1 MPSALREHWT
11 LDPSITFLNHGSF
24 GACPRSVL
32 GAQQR
37 EREKLEREPV
47 LYLARELEPRID
59 ASREVLAKFLNAD
72 PRDLVFVSNATSAV
86 NAVLR
91 SLRFSPGDELLCTD
105 HGYNACANVL
115 RHVAEQSGAKIVVAR
130 VPFPL
135 ESEQQ
140 LIDAVLA
147 AVTPKTRFALLDH
160 VTSPTALVFPVEV
173 LVRELQGR
181 GVPVMI
187 DGAHAPGMV
196 PLDLA
201 KLGASYYTGNCHK
214 WLCAP
219 KGVGFLHVRRALQA
233 PIRPPVISHGAN
245 SPRTDKTRFQLEFDW
260 MGTLDPTAILA
271 LPEALSTMAAL
282 VPGGWPE
289 VMKRNRALALEGRKL
304 LCDAL
309 RIAAP
314 APESMIG
321 SLAAVPLPDGSSEPP
336 KSALYNDAL
345 QTALFDRF
353 QIEVPVAPW
362 PAPPGRLL
370 RISAQLY
377 NAIDDYQR
385 LVNALG
391 QLLTNR

>member
-1 MPSALREHWT
+1 MPSPLHAHWT

-24 GACPRSVL
+24 GACPRVVL

-37 EREKLEREPV
+37 EREKLEQEPV
-47 LYLARELEPRID
+47 RYLARELEPRID
-59 ASREVLAKFLNAD
+59 ASRDMLAKFVGAD
-72 PRDLVFVSNATSAV
+72 VRDLVFVSNATSAV

-105 HGYNACANVL
+105 HGYNACSNVL
-115 RHVAEQSGAKIVVAR
+115 RHVAQQSGAKIVVAR

-135 ESEQQ
+135 ASEQQ
-140 LIDAVLA
+140 VTDAVLA

-160 VTSPTALVFPVEV
+160 VTSPTGLVFPIEA
-173 LVRELQGR
+173 LVREIQGR
-181 GVPVMI
+181 GVPVMV

-196 PLDLA
+196 PLDLE

-219 KGVGFLHVRRALQA
+219 KGVGFLHVRRALQG

-245 SPRTDKTRFQLEFDW
+245 STRTDKSRFQLEFDW
-260 MGTLDPTAILA
+260 TGTLDPTAVLA

-289 VMKRNRALALEGRKL
+289 VMQRNRALALAGRKL

-309 RIAAP
+309 KIAAP
-314 APESMIG
+314 SPESMIG
-321 SLAAVPLPDGSSEPP
+321 SLAALPLPDGSSEPP
-336 KSALYNDAL
+336 RSPLYNDAL

-353 QIEVPVAPW
+353 QIEVPIVPW
-362 PAPPGRLL
+362 PAPPKRLL

-377 NAIDDYQR
+377 NAMDDCER
-385 LVNALG
+385 VVVALRE
-391 QLLTNR
+391 LL